1 MMYEFS
7 RLRTGRRLVELPPVF
22 FLASEE
28 WLLLGF
34 EFESVTGVSEARFN
48 TLLLALRLLVLM
60 GLDEAWLSAREG
72 AGKGLAGSSESGL
85 LVVVVVATPKWKPS
99 NLCATESSTNR
110 RSRLSEDE

>member
-34 EFESVTGVSEARFN
+34 EFESVTDGCAVPTSH
-48 TLLLALRLLVLM
+48 
-60 GLDEAWLSAREG
+60 
-72 AGKGLAGSSESGL
+72 AGSVGS
-85 LVVVVVATPKWKPS
+85 
-99 NLCATESSTNR
+99 
-110 RSRLSEDE
+110 